1 MRLYSYVVEH
11 DKGFAPNPFF
21 GICTLATC
29 KPRIR
34 QVATIGD
41 YIIGTGAAKRRRQG
55 YLTYFM
61 RVERIITFD
70 DYWADP
76 QFARKKP
83 RFNAG
88 LKFAYGDNIYHRVN
102 GDWVQEDSFHSYPG
116 GEPHPENLRQDTSS
130 EKVLLSTDFAY
141 WGGSG
146 PQIPSRFRDYDGV
159 DVVVG
164 RQGHKSRKLDSMAE
178 EFVDWLRS
186 LGVHGYLGDPLEWS
200 YDRR

>member
-1 MRLYSYVVEH
+1 MRLYSYVVDH

-21 GICTLATC
+21 GICTLAAC

-34 QVATIGD
+34 QVAAVGD
-41 YIIGTGAAKRRRQG
+41 YVVGTGSAKRGRQG

-61 RVERIITFD
+61 HVDRIITFD

-76 QFARKKP
+76 QFERKKP
-83 RFNAG
+83 RFDAG
-88 LKFAYGDNIYHRVN
+88 LKFAYGDNIYHQVN

-116 GEPHPENLRQDTSS
+116 GKPQAENLRQDTSS
-130 EKVLLSTDFAY
+130 SKVLLAKDFAY

-146 PQIPSRFRDYDGV
+146 PLIPDRFRNYDGL

-164 RQGHKSRKLDSMAE
+164 RQGHKGPALDPMAE
-178 EFVDWLRS
+178 EFVDWLGT
-186 LGVHGYLGDPLEWS
+186 LGEHGYVNEPLEWS